1 MSSELLAPVLALA
14 GLDLAVAFDARTSAE
29 PWLVDP
35 ARPCGLVIGNTRA
48 VWTPFCAAYAADRAL
63 RDAPDPLEHYVE
75 RVIAAALPSDARV
88 FYAHRLYDG
97 AYLPFQRVAAA
108 VGLGELTPAHLLVH
122 PIFGPWIALRAL
134 VLTAGAPPSPAAP
147 LPVPG
152 AHTPAGEA
160 ALAAALAATGPDAWR
175 AWLAVRDACPIG
187 RAHRYSDAQIRYHY
201 TKDPRVLA
209 QEISPV
215 DGDLA
220 IR

>member
-1 MSSELLAPVLALA
+1 MLVADLALA
-14 GLDLAVAFDARTSAE
+14 GLDLALAFDARTSAE
-29 PWLVDP
+29 SWLVDP

-48 VWTPFCAAYAADRAL
+48 LWAPFCAAYAADPSL
-63 RDAPDPLEHYVE
+63 RDTSDPLERYVE
-75 RVIAAALPSDARV
+75 RVIDAALPPGARV
-88 FYAHRLYDG
+88 FYAHRPYDG

-122 PIFGPWIALRAL
+122 PIFGPWVALRAL

-147 LPVPG
+147 RPVPG

-160 ALAAALAATGPDAWR
+160 ALATALAATGPDAWR

-187 RAHRYSDAQIRYHY
+187 RAHRYSAAQIRYHY
-201 TKDPRVLA
+201 TKDPRALTG
-209 QEISPV
+209 ENSGV